1 MLSHLLAAAVLAF
14 AAQAGAPVFE
24 VASVK
29 PNADAPLVFSG
40 ITAIANGRLSA
51 KAMTVKELIA
61 GAYRMDVREITGGPG
76 WIDSDRYD
84 IEARAATDA
93 ASEVQLRLMLQSLLA
108 ERFRVR
114 LHRETREGPVYAL
127 VVAPGGPK
135 MKPFSGECGDGPG
148 LITLY
153 GRLIGKCGSPDK
165 IAASLS
171 RVMDRPVID
180 RTGLTRSFGEIR
192 LDWVPDDTQFPGWGR
207 GLKPVSDPAGASL
220 FTAIQEQL
228 GLRLEPA
235 RGPVEIIVIDAVERP
250 AAN

>member
-1 MLSHLLAAAVLAF
+1 MVGTVLALGL
-14 AAQAGAPVFE
+14 QAGAPAFE

-29 PNADAPLVFSG
+29 RNADARLVFSG
-40 ITAIANGRLSA
+40 ITTISNGRVSA

-61 GAYRMDVREITGGPG
+61 GAYRVELREITGGPA
-76 WIDSDRYD
+76 WVDSERYD
-84 IEARAATDA
+84 IEARASDT
-93 ASEVQLRLMLQSLLA
+93 ASDPQLRLMLQTLLM

-135 MKPFSGECGDGPG
+135 MKPFSGECVEEPG

-153 GRLIGKCGSPDK
+153 GRLIGKCGSADK

-171 RVMDRPVID
+171 RVVMDRPVVD
-180 RTGLTRSFGEIR
+180 RTALTGSFGDIR

-220 FTAIQEQL
+220 FTSIQEQL

-235 RGPVEIIVIDAVERP
+235 RGPVAIIVIDAAERP
-250 AAN
+250 PAN

>member
-1 MLSHLLAAAVLAF
+1 MLFHLLAGAVLAF
-14 AAQAGAPVFE
+14 AAQAAAPAFE

-29 PNADAPLVFSG
+29 PNTDAPLVFSG
-40 ITAIANGRLSA
+40 ITAISNGRLSA
-51 KAMTVKELIA
+51 TAMTVKELIA
-61 GAYRMDVREITGGPG
+61 GAYRMEVREITGGPG
-76 WIDSDRYD
+76 WIESDRYD
-84 IEARAATDA
+84 IEARASDA
-93 ASEVQLRLMLQSLLA
+93 AGEPQLRLMLQTLLA

-135 MKPFSGECGDGPG
+135 MKAFSGECGDGPG

-180 RTGLTRSFGEIR
+180 RTALTGSFGDIR

-235 RGPVEIIVIDAVERP
+235 RGPVEIVVIDAAERP

>member
-1 MLSHLLAAAVLAF
+1 MAGAVLALGM
-14 AAQAGAPVFE
+14 QAGAPAFE

-29 PNADAPLVFSG
+29 PTADAVLVLSG
-40 ITAIANGRLSA
+40 ITTISNGRFSA

-61 GAYRMDVREITGGPG
+61 RAYRVESREITGGPG
-76 WIDSDRYD
+76 WIESDRYD
-84 IEARAATDA
+84 IEARAASGA
-93 ASEVQLRLMLQSLLA
+93 AGEPQLRLMLQVLLA

-135 MKPFSGECGDGPG
+135 MKPVSDQCTEGPG

-153 GRLIGKCGSPDK
+153 GRLIGKCGSADK

-171 RVMDRPVID
+171 LVMDRPVTD
-180 RTGLTRSFGEIR
+180 RTALTGSFGDIR

-235 RGPVEIIVIDAVERP
+235 RGPVEIIVIDAAERP

>member
-1 MLSHLLAAAVLAF
+1 MFYFMTAAVLAL
-14 AAQAGAPVFE
+14 ALQGVAPAFE

-29 PNADAPLVFSG
+29 PNTDVPLVFSG

-51 KAMTVKELIA
+51 KAVTVKDLIA
-61 GAYRMDVREITGGPG
+61 SAYRVESREITGGPG
-76 WIDSDRYD
+76 WLDSDRYD

-93 ASEVQLRLMLQSLLA
+93 ATEVQLRLMLQSLLA

-127 VVAPGGPK
+127 VAAPGGPK
-135 MKPFSGECGDGPG
+135 MKPFTGECTGEPG

-180 RTGLTRSFGEIR
+180 RTALTGSFGDIR

-235 RGPVEIIVIDAVERP
+235 RGPVGIIVIDAAERP

>member
-1 MLSHLLAAAVLAF
+1 LAGAVLAF
-14 AAQAGAPVFE
+14 AAQADAPAFE

-40 ITAIANGRLSA
+40 ITAIANGRVSA

-61 GAYRMDVREITGGPG
+61 GAYRVELREIAGGPA
-76 WIDSDRYD
+76 WIDSERYD
-84 IEARAATDA
+84 IEARASDA
-93 ASEVQLRLMLQSLLA
+93 APEPQLRLMLQALLA

-114 LHRETREGPVYAL
+114 LHRDTREGLVYAL

-153 GRLIGKCGSPDK
+153 GRLIGKCGSPDT

-180 RTGLTRSFGEIR
+180 RTALTGSFGDIR
-192 LDWVPDDTQFPGWGR
+192 LDWVPDDAQFPGWGR
-207 GLKPVSDPAGASL
+207 GLKPVSDPSGASL

-228 GLRLEPA
+228 GLRLEAA

>member
-1 MLSHLLAAAVLAF
+1 MSFYFVTAAVLAL
-14 AAQAGAPVFE
+14 ALQAGAPAFE

-29 PNADAPLVFSG
+29 LNADVPLVFSG

-51 KAMTVKELIA
+51 KAMTAKELIA
-61 GAYRMDVREITGGPG
+61 RAYRIEVREITGGPG

-93 ASEVQLRLMLQSLLA
+93 ANEVQLRLMLQSLLA

-114 LHRETREGPVYAL
+114 LHRETREGPVYQL
-127 VVAPGGPK
+127 VVASGGPK

-153 GRLIGKCGSPDK
+153 GRLIGKCGSADK
-165 IAASLS
+165 IAASLTA
-171 RVMDRPVID
+171 VMDRPVMD
-180 RTGLTRSFGEIR
+180 RTTLTGSFADIR

-207 GLKPVSDPAGASL
+207 GLKPVSDPSGASL

-228 GLRLEPA
+228 GLRLEAA
-235 RGPVEIIVIDAVERP
+235 RGPVEIVVIDAAERP

>member
-1 MLSHLLAAAVLAF
+1 MLFHLLAGAVLVF
-14 AAQAGAPVFE
+14 AAQAGAPAFE

-29 PNADAPLVFSG
+29 PNADNPLVLSG
-40 ITAIANGRLSA
+40 ITAISNGRLSA
-51 KAMTVKELIA
+51 RAMTVKELIA
-61 GAYRMDVREITGGPG
+61 SAYRVELREMTGGAAWTG
-76 WIDSDRYD
+76 SERYD
-84 IEARAATDA
+84 IEARAANDA
-93 ASEVQLRLMLQSLLA
+93 ANEPQLRLMLQTLLA

-127 VVAPGGPK
+127 VVAPGGPR
-135 MKPFSGECGDGPG
+135 MKPLSGDCTDGPG

-153 GRLIGKCGSPDK
+153 GRLIGKCGSADK

-171 RVMDRPVID
+171 PVMDRPVID
-180 RTGLTRSFGEIR
+180 RTALTGSFGDIR

-235 RGPVEIIVIDAVERP
+235 RGPVEIVVIDAAERP

>member
-1 MLSHLLAAAVLAF
+1 MWFQLLAGAVLAF
-14 AAQAGAPVFE
+14 AAQAGAPAFE

-29 PNADAPLVFSG
+29 PNADAVLVLSG
-40 ITAIANGRLSA
+40 ITTISNGRFSA

-61 GAYRMDVREITGGPG
+61 RAYRVESREITGGPG
-76 WIDSDRYD
+76 WIESDRYD
-84 IEARAATDA
+84 IEARAASDA
-93 ASEVQLRLMLQSLLA
+93 ASEPQLRLMLQVLLA

-135 MKPFSGECGDGPG
+135 MKPFSDQCTEGPG

-153 GRLIGKCGSPDK
+153 GRLIGKCGSADK

-171 RVMDRPVID
+171 LVMDRPVTD
-180 RTGLTRSFGEIR
+180 RTALTGSFGDIR

-235 RGPVEIIVIDAVERP
+235 RGPVEIIVIDAAERP